1 MNKLRDQG
9 CEIKVKSDDT
19 CACTVRQTVPHIK
32 VHTNYQLAQCYDHSA
47 PFNLL
52 ELKERL
58 EKLRVTVNKTTELSH
73 SF

>member
-9 CEIKVKSDDT
+9 CEIKVKSDFT
-19 CACTVRQTVPHIK
+19 CACTVRQTVSHIK

-52 ELKERL
+52 E
-58 EKLRVTVNKTTELSH
+58 KLRVSVNKTTELSH